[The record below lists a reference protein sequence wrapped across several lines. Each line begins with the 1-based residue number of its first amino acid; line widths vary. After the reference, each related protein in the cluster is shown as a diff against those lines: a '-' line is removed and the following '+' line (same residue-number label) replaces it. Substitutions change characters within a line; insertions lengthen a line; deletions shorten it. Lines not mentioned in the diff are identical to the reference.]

1 MTDDA
6 EADSPTES
14 GSFAEPQAS
23 IRVNLTP
30 RISFATY
37 QCDIA
42 VLSELVVANNSNT
55 DLESLELKL
64 FAEPPVIGERT
75 WPIDRLAGNGE
86 LRVRDRHVTLAGSV
100 LDSLSERMRAE
111 VHLELRHAGSLLSES
126 THQISALARNEWGG
140 ADYMPELLAAFVMPN
155 DPAIQRVLKNAS
167 RMLERAGKHGAL
179 EGYQA
184 RSRKRSWEIVS
195 GVWAAVTQRGLTYA
209 EPPAS
214 FGKQGQK
221 IRFPSMIEEQ
231 GLATCLD
238 TALLFAAA
246 IEQAGLYPVVVFTE
260 GHALAGAWLQPQT
273 LPGLTTDDPIELRKA
288 VAQKELVVFETTMA
302 TGSTPLPFSRA
313 LKEGERQ
320 LGEDN
325 ASRFLYALDIRQA
338 RGRDI
343 QPLSSRDQA
352 ATAPGH
358 AGAESARAAPALD
371 MAPELPPFDVDEELP
386 NADPRGPEER
396 LDRWQRSLL
405 DLSKRNR
412 LLNLKTSN
420 TALSIFCP
428 NPGELEDKLADG
440 AKLRLITPPERP
452 GNKETS
458 DPELYHLRTGE
469 EQSERFASDAL
480 ARNEIVSRLDKKQ
493 LEKSAIELY
502 RKAKADFEE
511 GGSNTLFLA
520 LGMLKWTPRAD
531 SDHRYRAPL
540 ILLPVKLERPS
551 ARSKP
556 YITRY
561 EDEPLFNL
569 TLLQMLRQDFQIDI
583 PGLES
588 DLPEDEH
595 GVDVNA
601 IWDKVRRYV
610 RDVPGFEVVEE
621 VVLSTFSFAKYL
633 MWKDLTD
640 RMEALKNNAFVKHLV
655 DTPREAYEHAA
666 DFMDPAQLDSAIK
679 PEDVLAPLNADASQ
693 LVAIHASGKSG
704 DFVLEGPPGTGKSET
719 ISNIIAHNIG
729 LGRRVLFVS
738 EKMAALNVVYRRL
751 ERCGLG
757 DFCLELHSSKTNKR
771 EVLRQLG
778 DAWQNRQTQTTEE
791 WEQRAKRLGQ
801 LREGLNNLVTELHR
815 PGPAGISPREAI
827 GRSLR
832 FGDIHRLHLDWERDT
847 NCSGYAP
854 TPEAMAELEELAKRM
869 GQQFGEL
876 KADDLEVFESITHSD
891 WSFSWASDLVA
902 RADKLGD
909 AIDTLLRA
917 HSHFAKALGI
927 NELGDSR
934 GEQDALAEIAVVVP
948 ECAEFDLRT
957 ALGPDGKETLGR
969 LEELNQQL
977 ANYRET
983 REALTAPFPEDPLT
997 DAPLENWK
1005 HQHTAAL
1012 ARTWPM
1018 NLLARGR
1025 LRKGIR
1031 IWFSLEKEASEKPEQ
1046 DLETLTKL
1054 RDTGK
1059 RISSLSER
1067 LPTGTA
1073 WSGLK
1078 SDPEKLIS
1086 NYQAGRRLRAA
1097 VARLSAHG
1105 HDLFTLSTRLATSL
1119 CDNRESLEPGMPTAA
1134 AAQDF
1139 ARAHRHF
1146 VEALENYRTLAS
1158 ATHEDPIRIDS
1169 LAALRDSVRA
1179 LRERERRLNAWCSWI
1194 GLKREAEQ
1202 QGLGTL
1208 VAALERGSVSS
1219 DNCVES
1225 LRTAYAS
1232 WIAPQLIDARP
1243 KLRTFSTVQHEDL
1256 IRTFRGLDKEV
1267 AEKTVDYIRA
1277 TLSPQVPG
1285 RGDRRA
1291 SEGFGILA
1299 HELQKKTN
1307 HKPVR
1312 RLVTEMGD
1320 SLTALTPCLM
1330 MSPLSVAQFLP
1341 ADTQAFDLV
1350 VFDEASQITVPD
1362 AIGAIARGKRCI
1374 IVGDPKQMPPTRFF
1388 ERGAEDDE
1396 NEEARDLESILDE
1409 ALAARVP
1416 HHRLTGHYRSRHES
1430 LIQFSNHTYYD
1441 GSLITFPSAD
1451 TRDSA
1456 VSFQKVEGVY
1466 AKGKTRT
1473 NPIEAQAVVKELVRR
1488 LTNPKLSR
1496 LTVGIVTLN
1505 SEQQRL
1511 INDLIDQERRS
1522 NTDLE
1527 PYFDDAR
1534 DNPVFV
1540 KNLETV
1546 QGDERDVILLS
1557 VGYGPSEPGARTMS
1571 MNFGPLNRQGGERRL
1586 NVAITR
1592 ATTEVVIFA
1601 SFEPEMVDLT
1611 RTSAEA
1617 VADLKHYIEYAQRG
1631 PVALGEQAQ
1640 AGFRNQ
1646 YDSDFEC
1653 AVADRLRKR
1662 GWLVRT
1668 QVGVSK
1674 FRIDLGIVH
1683 PDAPGR
1689 FLAGIECDGA
1699 TYHSSPT
1706 ARDRDRV
1713 RHIVLE
1719 QLGWRLLRLWSTEYF
1734 IDPDTAID
1742 GLDRELN
1749 KLLDEDR
1756 ASLNED
1762 VEAEA
1767 IEAKDI
1773 DPAPL
1778 PPDEQAYP
1786 AQEETPHGYADSNE
1800 TIAHGGTEGA
1810 DAEPSDAEET
1820 LNATWP
1826 QAASTSTESPVEMP
1840 QRAAHT
1846 LTPTPT
1852 ARPLAGGG
1860 SAPRSPEADASR
1872 FYEPG
1877 YLPKLT
1883 AMACELIDSEGPI
1896 TFKHLSDTIARRH
1909 GFRRTG
1915 KQISGVIWRACKSS
1929 RTFTAPPGG
1938 HKLFWPKDT
1947 EPREVVAYRGE
1958 QPNQLTRDW
1967 SQVPHP
1973 EKLGLVKALLDRDTQ
1988 DLYAAVAEAAGIRR
2002 ITTQFGNEVRSLRAY
2017 LEER

>member
-14 GSFAEPQAS
+14 GSFTEPQAS
-23 IRVNLTP
+23 IRANLTP

-42 VLSELVVANNSNT
+42 VLSELVVANNSDN
-55 DLESLELKL
+55 DLEDLELKI
-64 FAEPPVIGERT
+64 FADPPVIGERT
-75 WPIDRLAGNGE
+75 WPIDRLAGNSE
-86 LRVRDRHVTLAGSV
+86 LRVRDRRVTLAGSV

-111 VHLELRHAGSLLSES
+111 VRLELRHAGSLLSES

-140 ADYMPELLAAFVMPN
+140 ADYMPELLAAFIMPN
-155 DPAIQRVLKNAS
+155 DPAVQRILKDAS
-167 RMLERAGKHGAL
+167 RMLESAGKQSGL

-195 GVWAAVTQRGLTYA
+195 SVWAAVTQRGLTYA

-238 TALLFAAA
+238 TALLFAAS

-288 VAQKELVVFETTMA
+288 IAQKELVVFETTMA

-320 LGEDN
+320 LDEDN

-343 QPLSSRDQA
+343 QPLSSREQA
-352 ATAPGH
+352 ATASGH
-358 AGAESARAAPALD
+358 ASAESSRAAPALD
-371 MAPELPPFDVDEELP
+371 VAPELPPFDVDEELQQAEP
-386 NADPRGPEER
+386 KGPEER

-440 AKLRLITPPERP
+440 AKLQLITPPERP
-452 GNKETS
+452 GSKETT

-493 LEKSAIELY
+493 LEKSTIELY

-520 LGMLKWTPRAD
+520 LGMLKWTPQAD
-531 SDHRYRAPL
+531 SDRRYRAPL

-556 YITRY
+556 YITRH
-561 EDEPLFNL
+561 EDDEPLFNL
-569 TLLQMLRQDFQIDI
+569 TLLQMLRQDFQVDI
-583 PGLES
+583 PGLEG

-693 LVAIHASGKSG
+693 LVAIHASGKGG

-778 DAWQNRQTQTTEE
+778 NAWQNRQSQTTEE
-791 WEQRAKRLGQ
+791 WEQRAKRLKQ
-801 LREGLNNLVTELHR
+801 VREGLNSLVGELHR
-815 PGPAGISPREAI
+815 PGPAGISPRDAI

-832 FGDIHRLHLDWERDT
+832 FEDIHRLHLDWERDP

-854 TPEAMAELEELAKRM
+854 TREAMAELEELAKRM

-876 KADDLEVFESITHSD
+876 KPDDLEVFQSITHSD

-902 RADKLGD
+902 RADTLGE
-909 AIDTLLRA
+909 AIDALLRA

-927 NELGDSR
+927 AELGDST
-934 GEQDALAEIAVVVP
+934 GEHYALAEIAAVVP

-969 LEELNQQL
+969 IEELNQHL
-977 ANYRET
+977 TTYRET
-983 REALTAPFPEDPLT
+983 RETLTVPFPEDPLA
-997 DAPLENWK
+997 DAPLENWR
-1005 HQHTAAL
+1005 HQHTAAM
-1012 ARTWPM
+1012 ARMWPM

-1025 LRKGIR
+1025 LRKEMR
-1031 IWFSLEKEASEKPEQ
+1031 IWFSLEKRAAQSPEQ

-1054 RDTGK
+1054 RDTSK
-1059 RISSLSER
+1059 RISSLSEHV
-1067 LPTGTA
+1067 PTGSA
-1073 WSGLK
+1073 WSGLE
-1078 SDPEKLIS
+1078 SDPDKLTR
-1086 NYQAGRRLRAA
+1086 NYQAGRQLRAA

-1119 CDNRESLEPGMPTAA
+1119 CDNRESLEPGMPTAT

-1139 ARAHRHF
+1139 AHAHHQF
-1146 VEALENYRTLAS
+1146 VEALEDYRTLAS
-1158 ATHEDPIRIDS
+1158 ATHEDPIPIDG

-1194 GLKREAEQ
+1194 GLRREAEQ

-1208 VAALERGSVSS
+1208 VKALERGSVSPE
-1219 DNCVES
+1219 NCVEC

-1243 KLRTFSTVQHEDL
+1243 KLRTFSAVQHEDL
-1256 IRTFRGLDKEV
+1256 IRTFRDLDKEV
-1267 AEKTVDYIRA
+1267 AERTVDYIRA
-1277 TLSPQVPG
+1277 ALSPQVPG
-1285 RGDRRA
+1285 TGDRRA
-1291 SEGFGILA
+1291 PEGFGILA
-1299 HELQKKTN
+1299 HELQKKTR

-1456 VSFQKVEGVY
+1456 VSFQKVDGIY
-1466 AKGKTRT
+1466 AKGKSRT

-1488 LTNPKLSR
+1488 LTDPQLSQ
-1496 LTVGIVTLN
+1496 LTIGVVTLN

-1557 VGYGPSEPGARTMS
+1557 VGYGPTEPGARTMS

-1592 ATTEVVIFA
+1592 ATTQVVIFA
-1601 SFEPEMVDLT
+1601 SFEPEMIDLT

-1646 YDSDFEC
+1646 YDSDFEY
-1653 AVADRLRKR
+1653 AVAERLRKL
-1662 GWLVRT
+1662 GWVIRT

-1689 FLAGIECDGA
+1689 FLAGVECDGA

-1742 GLDRELN
+1742 GLDQALS
-1749 KLLDEDR
+1749 KLLEDDR
-1756 ASLNED
+1756 ASLNQE
-1762 VEAEA
+1762 EETEA
-1767 IEAKDI
+1767 IEEEDI

-1778 PPDEQAYP
+1778 PPDDQASP
-1786 AQEETPHGYADSNE
+1786 AQEYAPHEHADSDDAF
-1800 TIAHGGTEGA
+1800 AHGDIGDAE
-1810 DAEPSDAEET
+1810 AEPSDTEEA

-1826 QAASTSTESPVEMP
+1826 QASSPEAPVETQ
-1840 QRAAHT
+1840 QRAAHA
-1846 LTPTPT
+1846 PTPT
-1852 ARPLAGGG
+1852 QGHLADGG
-1860 SAPRSPEADASR
+1860 SAHRSPEADASR

-1877 YLPKLT
+1877 YLPRLT

-1909 GFRRTG
+1909 GFKRTG
-1915 KQISGVIWRACKSS
+1915 KQISGVIWRASRSS
-1929 RTFTAPPGG
+1929 RTYTAPPGG
-1938 HKLFWPKDT
+1938 HKVFWPKDT
-1947 EPREVVAYRGE
+1947 EPKEIVAYRGK

-1973 EKLGLVKALLDRDTQ
+1973 EKLGLVKMLLDRDTQ

-2002 ITTQFGNEVRSLRAY
+2002 ITTQFGNEVRSLRAH
-2017 LEER
+2017 LEEE